1 MIKKMELLLGYLK
14 ENLKVAIYRSYKKIG
29 ELLEKLIHKP
39 IQEDSGFGVVM
50 NDEQYEKF
58 NAMLTTV
65 ADETSRREKRVE
77 DNLEELKKFEYVKTY
92 TAFVRDITMAITS
105 LNSVTGAEQA
115 KEQLLKTLG
124 ESSSILKEVGY
135 EKNMQEISEIQVQV
149 ESSTKELHK
158 EIKETER
165 N

>member
-1 MIKKMELLLGYLK
+1 
-14 ENLKVAIYRSYKKIG
+14 
-29 ELLEKLIHKP
+29 
-39 IQEDSGFGVVM
+39 
-50 NDEQYEKF
+50 
-58 NAMLTTV
+58 
-65 ADETSRREKRVE
+65 
-77 DNLEELKKFEYVKTY
+77 
-92 TAFVRDITMAITS
+92 MAITS

-158 EIKETER
+158 EIKETE
-165 N
+165 